1 MLTESELAVAGRR
14 CVVTTCQAFRKV
26 GRRGMGGR
34 MVQHQEP
41 SGLAEYTV
49 AWIKRVGAEAHITY
63 INHGKRTVDRVPVA
77 NVVDVQF
84 MN

>member
-1 MLTESELAVAGRR
+1 MLTENELAIAGRC

-34 MVQHQEP
+34 MVTQQEP

-49 AWIKRVGAEAHITY
+49 AWINFFGAEAHITY
-63 INHGKRTVDRVPVA
+63 INHGKRTVERIPRT
-77 NVVDVQF
+77 NVVSLQY